1 MAILSLSE
9 LKTHLN
15 ITGTSEDQILN
26 PIING
31 VNEEIKQQC
40 GEIETDTF
48 TETVRFTA
56 GMGFTKNRP
65 ITAITSLLDEYS
77 TSYEYY
83 DNELLDAGVIQLKA
97 TVNVL
102 LTVTYTAGYSSVPGD
117 VKLYALRLGEYYYY
131 KKPGVVSESME
142 GFSTKYGMPD
152 DTLISPYRRASL

>member
-15 ITGTSEDQILN
+15 ITGTSEDQILT
-26 PIING
+26 PIVNG
-31 VNEEIKQQC
+31 VNEEIIQQC

-65 ITAITSLLDEYS
+65 ITAIDSLLDEYG

-83 DNELLDAGVIQLKA
+83 DNELLDAGIIQLKA

-117 VKLYALRLGEYYYY
+117 VKLYALRLAEYYYF
-131 KKPGVVSESME
+131 KKNGVKSEGME
-142 GFSTKYGMPD
+142 GFTTNYEIPD
-152 DTLISPYRRASL
+152 DTLISPYRRVSL